1 MTIPAWEELIAL
13 PLKTTGWSL
22 SLAESCTGG
31 LVSHRVTNIP
41 GSSDYYLGGVN
52 AYTNEIKIRL
62 LGVLPETLATDGAV
76 SEQTVREMAL
86 GAQRVFQSDVAL
98 SISGI
103 AGPGGGSPQK
113 PVGTVWIGLAVRS
126 DLSATK
132 FHFHGDRV
140 SIKNQ
145 SAEMALWLL
154 YQALLDHIHVDQKEI
169 TSFLYHPIT
178 VNFSF
183 TPASTPKIQS
193 FVWQGKGHTVESHGR
208 QWDDTLGRHFLVMD
222 IRQKVYELI
231 WTSSGCWYLHARTE
245 IPHA

>member
-1 MTIPAWEELIAL
+1 MSIPAWEELIAL
-13 PLKTTGWSL
+13 PLKSAGWSL
-22 SLAESCTGG
+22 CLAESCTGG

-62 LGVLPETLATDGAV
+62 LGVLPETLATFGAV

-113 PVGTVWIGLAVRS
+113 PVGTVWIGLAIQSV
-126 DLSATK
+126 LSASR

-154 YQALLDHIHVDQKEI
+154 YQALCEHTPGIRKEK

-178 VNFSF
+178 VDFSF
-183 TPASTPKIQS
+183 TPASAPKILS
-193 FVWQGKGHTVESHGR
+193 FVWQGKAHTVESHGR
-208 QWDDTLGRHFLVMD
+208 QWDDALGHHFLVMD

-231 WTSSGCWYLHARTE
+231 WTGNGCWYLYTKTE
-245 IPHA
+245 LLPA